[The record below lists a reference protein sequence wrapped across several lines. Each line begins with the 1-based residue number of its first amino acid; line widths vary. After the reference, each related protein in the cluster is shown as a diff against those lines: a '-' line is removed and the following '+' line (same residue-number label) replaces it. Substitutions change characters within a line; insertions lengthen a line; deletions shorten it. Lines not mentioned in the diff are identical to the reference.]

1 MVSALE
7 IGNAAE
13 ISYPLSLF
21 GSGRLVRLQR
31 FCASLGIAAVMTA
44 GLAPARAEQI
54 KPVFQH
60 ELPAGAGKS
69 LTVVEVSFAPGTKAD
84 AHRHG
89 QAFVYAYVLSGT
101 IRSQLA
107 GESAR
112 TYRKGEGWF
121 EPPGARHLLTENL
134 SRTAPARLLVAF
146 IANPGDPLK
155 IPDTEKE

>member
-1 MVSALE
+1 MVSAE
-7 IGNAAE
+7 KKGVSIDAGD
-13 ISYPLSLF
+13 PLSAF
-21 GSGRLVRLQR
+21 GSVFLTRFRR
-31 FCASLGIAAVMTA
+31 FCAGVSIAALVTAGIAPV
-44 GLAPARAEQI
+44 RAEEI

-60 ELPAGAGKS
+60 DLPAAAGKA

-89 QAFVYAYVLSGT
+89 QAFVYAYVLSGS

-107 GESAR
+107 GEPAR
-112 TYRKGEGWF
+112 TYQTGESWF
-121 EPPGARHLLTENL
+121 EPPGARHLLTENV
-134 SRTAPARLLVAF
+134 SRTAPARLLVTF